1 MGVRVGVRD
10 EVPVG
15 GSVGVREGVGVRV
28 GVRVLVGVVGMR
40 VGVRVRVGVGVL
52 ISANRSRASF
62 NIAGLIERA
71 GRSSNLFQDSA
82 AFLRSSRVS

>member
-1 MGVRVGVRD
+1 MGVRVRVR
-10 EVPVG
+10 G
-15 GSVGVREGVGVRV
+15 GVGVLDDVGVRV
-28 GVRVLVGVVGMR
+28 GVGVLVGVVGLR

-52 ISANRSRASF
+52 ISARRSRASF
-62 NIAGLIERA
+62 NIVGLIERA